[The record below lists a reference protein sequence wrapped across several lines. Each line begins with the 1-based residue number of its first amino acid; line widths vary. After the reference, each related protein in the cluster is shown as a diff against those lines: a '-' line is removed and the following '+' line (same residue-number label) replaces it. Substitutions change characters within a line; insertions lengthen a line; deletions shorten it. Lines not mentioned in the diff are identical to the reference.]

1 MAANITLLQELN
13 PEITQLKKVFGAQKL
28 AFKRHSN
35 PSAVERIAHLDAL
48 KHALIRYQ
56 DELAAAIS
64 ADYGHRSTDEFKFT
78 EILFSLEGLKYCRKH
93 VCDWMK
99 PEHRH
104 VSALNMPAKAKVVY
118 QPLGVVGVIVPWN
131 YPVFLAVGPLM
142 YALAAGNRVMIK
154 MSGVTPRLSNLFQKM
169 IAETFAEDHVAV
181 FTGSGEI
188 SAIFPSL
195 SFDQLTFTG
204 STEVGRI
211 VMAEASKNLTP
222 LLLELGGKSPT
233 IVHKSYSMGDAA
245 ERIAFGK
252 CLNAGQ
258 SCIAP
263 DHLYLP
269 RGKTKE
275 FVQEFSM
282 RIAKMYPSLLKNPDY
297 STVINDKQYQRIQS
311 YLDDARA
318 KGAQIIEIN
327 PANETFV
334 NTRKMPVTLVTGLKL
349 DMLLMRHEIFGPVLP
364 ILEYDDLDELLKL
377 INSRARPLALYYF
390 DNSTTRADY
399 VIENTHSGGVTVNDV
414 VTHVAIDDL
423 PFGGV
428 GSAGMGRY
436 HGHEGFKSMSNTK
449 GVLIKSRLYTLH
461 FILPP
466 FNKAM
471 HALIKKYL
479 LNSST

>member
-1 MAANITLLQELN
+1 
-13 PEITQLKKVFGAQKL
+13 
-28 AFKRHSN
+28 
-35 PSAVERIAHLDAL
+35 
-48 KHALIRYQ
+48 
-56 DELAAAIS
+56 
-64 ADYGHRSTDEFKFT
+64 
-78 EILFSLEGLKYCRKH
+78 
-93 VCDWMK
+93 
-99 PEHRH
+99 
-104 VSALNMPAKAKVVY
+104 
-118 QPLGVVGVIVPWN
+118 
-131 YPVFLAVGPLM
+131 
-142 YALAAGNRVMIK
+142 
-154 MSGVTPRLSNLFQKM
+154 
-169 IAETFAEDHVAV
+169 
-181 FTGSGEI
+181 
-188 SAIFPSL
+188 
-195 SFDQLTFTG
+195 
-204 STEVGRI
+204 
-211 VMAEASKNLTP
+211 
-222 LLLELGGKSPT
+222 
-233 IVHKSYSMGDAA
+233 MGDAA